1 MAFDYSS
8 SFAGINSGLAN
19 LGKRLD
25 ERAATGALLQAFDQS
40 QAPLGQSASL
50 VAPQA
55 GQPAAGRPSLATL
68 GSPNEIETRF
78 VNTVKG
84 AGLTNPVGLGAVA
97 AYGKAESGFAP
108 QNVNRSW
115 SDPSESGQPGTAGG
129 IMSWRADRLQNL
141 QNFAK
146 QRGEQ
151 QPSVETQALFLAQE
165 NPQLIPALQA
175 AKTPQEANQIMA
187 NAWRFAGYNRPG
199 GENARR
205 LALTEG
211 YAQRFGGQGGPAPAV
226 PVQVAEN
233 EADVQRLEAQQGNP
247 VIGGASAPVQV
258 AQAQPQPGAAVA
270 DAPAQGAAEAQGFA
284 IPGGQAAPATRQNTN
299 VQMIRS
305 LIANPGTRAAGLQL
319 WQQLATGKQFGFQVV
334 GDQLYR
340 TDPRSGTVEPVGV
353 SKPVAPVAVSEG
365 QTLVDPRTGQVV
377 FQGQP
382 KERAPV
388 SVPEGG
394 TLVNPQTGQPVYQ
407 APVGNKARQ
416 DIATREGIADQQG
429 YQGEDRKFYIAN
441 GRLPSANEKV
451 TEGQA
456 NAALYADRM
465 KEAEAVLAQ
474 APISEASASRMQRGL
489 SGVPIYGNNLVSPEY
504 QQADQAKRNFINAA
518 LRRESGAVISPAEFE
533 NAEKQYFPQPGDSK
547 QVLEQKVRN
556 RQTAIQGISNAAGPS
571 YAKRQKEAAP
581 QQFREGQR
589 ASNGQQTIVFR
600 NGQWVPE

>member
-1 MAFDYSS
+1 MAGFDYSS
-8 SFAGINSGLAN
+8 SFAGINNGLAN

-25 ERAATGALLQAFDQS
+25 ERAATSALLQAFDQS

-50 VAPQA
+50 VAPPG
-55 GQPAAGRPSLATL
+55 GQPPVGRGSLASL

-129 IMSWRADRLQNL
+129 IMSWRAERLQNL

-187 NAWRFAGYNRPG
+187 NAWRFAGYNREG

-205 LALTEG
+205 LALTQG

-226 PVQVAEN
+226 PPQIAMN

-247 VIGGASAPVQV
+247 VINQPAPVQV
-258 AQAQPQPGAAVA
+258 AQADMPAAGAS
-270 DAPAQGAAEAQGFA
+270 DAQGFA
-284 IPGGQAAPATRQNTN
+284 VPGTSQPAGREN
-299 VQMIRS
+299 VNGQMIRS
-305 LIANPGTRAAGLQL
+305 LLANPATRDVGKAL
-319 WQQLATGKQFGFQVV
+319 WQQTLTGKNFGFQVV

-340 TDPRSGTVEPVGV
+340 TNPQTGAVEPVGV
-353 SKPVAPVAVSEG
+353 SKPVTPVTVSEG

-377 FQGQP
+377 YQGP
-382 KERAPV
+382 AKEKTPV

-394 TLVNPQTGQPVYQ
+394 TLVNPQTGDVVYQ
-407 APVGNKARQ
+407 GQVGNKARQ
-416 DIATREGIADQQG
+416 DVAAREQIADQQG
-429 YQGEDRKFYIAN
+429 YQGEDRKFFIAN
-441 GRLPSANEKV
+441 GKLPTAGEKT

-465 KEAEAVLAQ
+465 KEAEAILSKPA
-474 APISEASASRMQRGL
+474 ISDASANRLQRGL
-489 SGVPIYGNNLVSPEY
+489 SGVPIYGNSLVSPEF
-504 QQADQAKRNFINAA
+504 QQADQAKRNYINAT
-518 LRRESGAVISPAEFE
+518 LRRESGAVISPDEFA

-547 QVLEQKVRN
+547 QVLEQKARN
-556 RQTAIQGISNAAGPS
+556 RKTAIDGISNAAGPS
-571 YAKRQKEAAP
+571 YAKRQAQQP
-581 QQFREGQR
+581 QQQQFREGQR

-600 NGQWVPE
+600 NGQWGPE